1 MYLTIGFDSEK
12 EDIQVYNLLL
22 AKWNVKTT
30 TAATNLA
37 AKPWNDV
44 KTSMSFHLICLVWL
58 SFVSLQKYNVFKY
71 RVLPLTP
78 QQYWIIYDIYNI
90 FLKSRKFWHS
100 RHIWPQ
106 RFWICDLYSIITF
119 TPILLSWVIKLSHN
133 AWAWSTQWK

>member
-44 KTSMSFHLICLVWL
+44 KTSMSFI
-58 SFVSLQKYNVFKY
+58 
-71 RVLPLTP
+71 
-78 QQYWIIYDIYNI
+78 
-90 FLKSRKFWHS
+90 
-100 RHIWPQ
+100 
-106 RFWICDLYSIITF
+106 
-119 TPILLSWVIKLSHN
+119 
-133 AWAWSTQWK
+133 